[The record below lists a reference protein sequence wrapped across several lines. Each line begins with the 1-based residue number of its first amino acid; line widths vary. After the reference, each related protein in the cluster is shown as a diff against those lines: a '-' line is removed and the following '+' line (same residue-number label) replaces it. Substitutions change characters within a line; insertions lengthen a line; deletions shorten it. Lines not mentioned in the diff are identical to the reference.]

1 LHALRRNPLQ
11 RLRLAAQTFGQYWNL
26 RSLRYMRVDLG
37 HNNLT
42 PEQRSI
48 LAERFHL
55 ATDGQVIGAPRT
67 MLQQYFFLSWPYSYF
82 LLLSP
87 ILGVSAVYLSR
98 EKQLALFLLV
108 HLVVILTATLT
119 FTVEPSF
126 RYLQPVSVLTI
137 LSIALCLRAFLN
149 DGSSEKPALS
159 Q

>member
-1 LHALRRNPLQ
+1 
-11 RLRLAAQTFGQYWNL
+11 
-26 RSLRYMRVDLG
+26 
-37 HNNLT
+37 
-42 PEQRSI
+42 
-48 LAERFHL
+48 
-55 ATDGQVIGAPRT
+55 
-67 MLQQYFFLSWPYSYF
+67 MLQQYFFLGWPYSF
-82 LLLSP
+82 ILLLSP

-108 HLVVILTATLT
+108 HLVVILTVTLT